1 MSKIAAA
8 GAFSM
13 RRIPLLVICGAVTLL
28 VAACGGGGSPN
39 VPSDA
44 VAVVGDQEISKADW
58 NALIEQTRRNFQA
71 TKRSFP
77 KPGSVELANLK
88 SNATQ
93 FLIQSSEYK
102 QEAEKLGVSVS
113 DKDVQARLD
122 QIKEQYYGN
131 PPGQKKATKQEM
143 DNRYQAALKQQGFT
157 DAEVRHGIELQ
168 LIREKVFKKVTE
180 DAKVSDDEIKAYY
193 EKNKKQYETPAQP
206 ESRDLRHILVKT
218 KAKAD
223 QLYAQLKANP
233 GKFAQ
238 LAKKYSKDP
247 SSAVNG
253 GKLPPGVGVKGSL
266 DPNFEKVAFSIPAH
280 KISKPVHS
288 QVGWHIIEALGPVK
302 PGTPAKPTP
311 LSQVKEAIRQQLI
324 SQDQQKEMNK
334 WLAGIKKSYCK
345 KIGYATGYAP
355 PPGQDPCKQ
364 SSSTTGSTSTTG

>member
-13 RRIPLLVICGAVTLL
+13 KRIPLLVICAAVAL
-28 VAACGGGGSPN
+28 VVTACGGGGSQN

-58 NALIEQTRRNFQA
+58 DALIAQTKRNFQA

-77 KPGSVELANLK
+77 KPGSVDLANLK

-102 QEAEKLGVSVS
+102 QEAEKLGVEVS
-113 DKDVQARLD
+113 DADVQARLD
-122 QIKEQYYGN
+122 QIKNQYYGN

-143 DNRYQAALKQQGFT
+143 EKRYQAALKQQGFT
-157 DAEVRHGIELQ
+157 DEEVRNGIRLQ

-180 DAKVSDDEIKAYY
+180 DVKVSDDDIKAYY
-193 EKNKKQYETPAQP
+193 DKHKKQYETPAQA

-218 KAKAD
+218 KAQAD
-223 QLYAQLKANP
+223 KLYAQLQANP
-233 GKFAQ
+233 GKFAT
-238 LAKKYSKDP
+238 LAKQYSKDT
-247 SSAVNG
+247 SSAANG
-253 GKLPPGVGVKGSL
+253 GKLPPGVGVKGHL
-266 DPNFEKVAFSIPAH
+266 DPNFEKVAFSIKAH
-280 KISKPVHS
+280 QIAKPVHS
-288 QVGWHIIEALGPVK
+288 QFGWHIIEALGPVK

-311 LSQVKEAIRQQLI
+311 LSQVKEAIRQQLL
-324 SQDQQKEMNK
+324 SQEQQKEMDK
-334 WLAGIKKSYCK
+334 WLAKMKKSYCK
-345 KIGYATGYAP
+345 KIGYQTGYAP

-364 SSSTTGSTSTTG
+364 SSSTTGAATTTG